1 MKNYT
6 ILLLL
11 VLTFHCVA
19 AQQAAVDSLK
29 NELRTAKADTAQ
41 VFLLA
46 ALSNQYLYS
55 HPDSAL
61 LIAQQGYNL
70 AEQLSF
76 SKGEALCLNR
86 MANPNISMGN
96 SSKALEQLQ
105 KARLISEKIGD
116 IDGVNRALNNIG
128 NVYMAQNESAQAL
141 PYMLE
146 AKKLNLALH
155 NPLSS

>member
-1 MKNYT
+1 MKQTIT
-6 ILLLL
+6 ILLFQLT
-11 VLTFHCVA
+11 VLIA
-19 AQQAAVDSLK
+19 ASQQATIDSLK
-29 NELRTAKADTAQ
+29 SELHTAKADTAQ

-70 AEQLSF
+70 AQQLSF

-86 MANPNISMGN
+86 IANPNISMGN

-105 KARLISEKIGD
+105 KAKAISEKIGD
-116 IDGVNRALNNIG
+116 IDGVNRALNN
-128 NVYMAQNESAQAL
+128 
-141 PYMLE
+141 
-146 AKKLNLALH
+146 
-155 NPLSS
+155 